1 MNQQRTYFVY
11 ILTNWNHKVM
21 YIGVT
26 NNLHKR
32 IHQHKSKLID
42 GFTKRYNVNKLVY
55 YEHTED
61 VFSAITREKQLKG
74 WIRKKKNDLV
84 ISTNPHWE
92 DLAIEL
98 GLCPS

>member
-1 MNQQRTYFVY
+1 MESPITY
-11 ILTNWNHKVM
+11 TNEH
-21 YIGVT
+21 T
-26 NNLHKR
+26 NTPT
-32 IHQHKSKLID
+32 HQHKYKLID
-42 GFTKRYNVNKLVY
+42 GFTKKYNVNKLVY

-84 ISTNPHWE
+84 ISVNPHWN

-98 GLCPS
+98 GLYQS